1 VLKKIRR
8 AVLPLKETD
17 NCIVRLG
24 KNVGFVA
31 FIILFI
37 CVSLAIVIGISLAL

>member
-17 NCIVRLG
+17 SFIVRLG
-24 KNVGFVA
+24 KNAGFAA

-37 CVSLAIVIGISLAL
+37 CVSLAIIIGISLVL